1 MRPSRILRRRMDS
14 AGSQLV
20 LKTVSRS
27 LTQPRTGG
35 WTPWTRNGVE
45 VGVMVYATHH
55 GSGTLRGDGYTCE
68 LCEHLPLSVRR
79 ALGLGSRCK
88 HGSMPGARV
97 FRNWL
102 DRTVPLCFWISFGQW
117 HGTMASSVCT
127 LGTSS
132 GGRQST
138 SSTKRSSRPTQ
149 RRSSPFAS
157 VPETQCLHAWPHAQR
172 RWRAP
177 RRVLSLPLRC
187 VRFMRLAHGTPTR
200 PPKVRAAR
208 SPLLPQALRCPL
220 R

>member
-102 DRTVPLCFWISFGQW
+102 DRTVPLCFWISF
-117 HGTMASSVCT
+117 
-127 LGTSS
+127 
-132 GGRQST
+132 
-138 SSTKRSSRPTQ
+138 
-149 RRSSPFAS
+149 
-157 VPETQCLHAWPHAQR
+157 
-172 RWRAP
+172 
-177 RRVLSLPLRC
+177 
-187 VRFMRLAHGTPTR
+187 
-200 PPKVRAAR
+200 
-208 SPLLPQALRCPL
+208 
-220 R
+220 

>member
-88 HGSMPGARV
+88 HAGCPGLQELVGPDCATVFLDFIWTVAWHDGIVRMHVGHLLGGASEHLLNKTKLAPNTTQVCDRNTMQLTRLASPLARSAPRALVAAPLRALHATGARYADAAAEGT
-97 FRNWL
+97 RRPL
-102 DRTVPLCFWISFGQW
+102 AAAPSSAAVPS
-117 HGTMASSVCT
+117 
-127 LGTSS
+127 
-132 GGRQST
+132 
-138 SSTKRSSRPTQ
+138 
-149 RRSSPFAS
+149 
-157 VPETQCLHAWPHAQR
+157 
-172 RWRAP
+172 
-177 RRVLSLPLRC
+177 
-187 VRFMRLAHGTPTR
+187 
-200 PPKVRAAR
+200 
-208 SPLLPQALRCPL
+208 ALIQL
-220 R
+220 Q

>member
-88 HGSMPGARV
+88 HAGCPGLQELVGPDCATV
-97 FRNWL
+97 FL
-102 DRTVPLCFWISFGQW
+102 DFILTVAWHDGIVRMHVGHLLGGASEHLLNKTKLAPNTTPIFSFRKCV
-117 HGTMASSVCT
+117 T
-127 LGTSS
+127 
-132 GGRQST
+132 
-138 SSTKRSSRPTQ
+138 
-149 RRSSPFAS
+149 
-157 VPETQCLHAWPHAQR
+157 ETQCSSHAWPRAQR

>member
-20 LKTVSRS
+20 LKIVSRS

-35 WTPWTRNGVE
+35 WTPWTRHGVE

-79 ALGLGSRCK
+79 ALGLGSRC
-88 HGSMPGARV
+88 MCRVPG
-97 FRNWL
+97 
-102 DRTVPLCFWISFGQW
+102 
-117 HGTMASSVCT
+117 
-127 LGTSS
+127 SS
-132 GGRQST
+132 GICWTGLCHCVFGFHLDSGMARWHRPYADWAPPRGGVRAPPKQC
-138 SSTKRSSRPTQ
+138 SSRPTQ
-149 RRSSPFAS
+149 RRSQVLSLE
-157 VPETQCLHAWPHAQR
+157 ETQCLHAWPHAQR